1 MTKEE
6 LVAYIGSH
14 FEGKLTPVETG
25 KFDPWFEIKPDDLLE
40 VMQKLHDDNSLKF
53 DFLCNL
59 SGVDTGEHFEVAYSL
74 ASIGLKHR
82 MDVKLSLPYEG
93 AEVESVQK
101 IWAGANWH
109 EREAWELYGINFK
122 NHGNLTRFLL
132 PDEWDQGHPMRKDW
146 DGPDFVRLPE
156 V

>member
-6 LVAYIGSH
+6 LGQYISAN

-25 KFDPWFEIKPDDLLE
+25 RFDPWFEVKPDDLLE
-40 VMQKLHDDNSLKF
+40 VTKKLRDDDQLKL
-53 DFLCNL
+53 DFLCNI

-74 ASIGLKHR
+74 ASISLKHR
-82 MDVKLSLPYEG
+82 VDIKLQLPYEG
-93 AEVESVQK
+93 AEVQSVQT

-109 EREAWELYGINFK
+109 EREIWELYGINIK
-122 NHGNLTRFLL
+122 DHDNLTRFLL
-132 PDEWDQGHPMRKDW
+132 PDEWDEGYPMRKDW
-146 DGPDFVRLPE
+146 DADDFIRLPE